1 MRTWKGRPFRPH
13 PTDETTK
20 RDGARKYHR
29 RSAAL
34 LQRDLI
40 VKPFILAIPKSVTS
54 NDGTSESNGPNERVL
69 LRELDRWIEGA
80 RRPRVV
86 LDCSELDGLGLP
98 EIRLFISCLE
108 RVMKRNGD
116 ARLAGLSPRARE
128 ILSRSGVERL
138 FRIYDSRESA
148 IRSFDTN
155 PNFEMIGRDGFVT
168 VDEMSERE

>member
-1 MRTWKGRPFRPH
+1 
-13 PTDETTK
+13 
-20 RDGARKYHR
+20 
-29 RSAAL
+29 
-34 LQRDLI
+34 
-40 VKPFILAIPKSVTS
+40 
-54 NDGTSESNGPNERVL
+54 
-69 LRELDRWIEGA
+69 
-80 RRPRVV
+80 VV

-148 IRSFDTN
+148 VRSFDTN

-168 VDEMSERE
+168 LDEMSERE

>member
-1 MRTWKGRPFRPH
+1 M
-13 PTDETTK
+13 TK
-20 RDGARKYHR
+20 RDGARNFDR

-40 VKPFILAIPKSVTS
+40 VKPFILAIPKSITS
-54 NDGTSESNGPNERVL
+54 KDGTSESNRSNERVL
-69 LRELDRWIEGA
+69 LRELDRWIESA

-116 ARLAGLSPRARE
+116 ARLAGLSPWARE
-128 ILSRSGVERL
+128 VLSRSGVERL

-155 PNFEMIGRDGFVT
+155 PNFEMIDRDGCVAL
-168 VDEMSERE
+168 DEMSEGE

>member
-1 MRTWKGRPFRPH
+1 MKPLILSVHKLITRK
-13 PTDETTK
+13 
-20 RDGARKYHR
+20 DGA
-29 RSAAL
+29 
-34 LQRDLI
+34 
-40 VKPFILAIPKSVTS
+40 
-54 NDGTSESNGPNERVL
+54 NESNGANERVL
-69 LRELDRWIEGA
+69 LHELDRWIEGA

-148 IRSFDTN
+148 IRSFDAH
-155 PNFEMIGRDGFVT
+155 PNFDMIGRDGFVT
-168 VDEMSERE
+168 LDEVAEGE